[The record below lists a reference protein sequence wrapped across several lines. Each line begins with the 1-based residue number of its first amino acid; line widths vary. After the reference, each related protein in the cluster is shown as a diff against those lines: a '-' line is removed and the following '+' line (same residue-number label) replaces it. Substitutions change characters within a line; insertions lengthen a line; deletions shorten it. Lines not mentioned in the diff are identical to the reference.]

1 MHEHRVLNFVHK
13 FINNSD
19 KLPDIFT
26 SYFIQNRYIHNYETR
41 RKCDLHLT
49 NIMQS
54 TVGKKSITSKGCNLW
69 NKLPDQLKAIIC
81 NKTFGIRLKQ
91 YYLQLI

>member
-1 MHEHRVLNFVHK
+1 MHEHRLLNFVHK
-13 FINNSD
+13 FINNND

-26 SYFIQNRYIHNYETR
+26 SYFIQNRYETG

-49 NIMQS
+49 NMQS

-69 NKLPDQLKAIIC
+69 NKLPDHLKLLFLI
-81 NKTFGIRLKQ
+81 KLLELEQ
-91 YYLQLI
+91 YYLQSI

>member
-1 MHEHRVLNFVHK
+1 
-13 FINNSD
+13 
-19 KLPDIFT
+19 
-26 SYFIQNRYIHNYETR
+26 
-41 RKCDLHLT
+41 
-49 NIMQS
+49 MQS

-69 NKLPDQLKAIIC
+69 NKLPDHLKAIIS